1 MLQRS
6 LCRLALSLVLAALAS
21 VAAAQN
27 VTGLRVMLHPYA
39 AQPGQ
44 LPPAAL
50 ATLTSLA
57 GVPLVLS
64 GATRTGGLEFML
76 DQTLS
81 PSEAAGVLTRLRSN
95 RSVLWVEPIS
105 TAPASAA
112 ASAQSPF
119 EGQKLMVRVVGDA
132 TPDWNTVLPRWSDLA
147 GTSLAVDRQIGNV
160 WVLTLNSSV
169 SEETLA
175 AMAEQLQQDS
185 AVQYADPA
193 RRAFATLVPND
204 PMYSQQWA
212 LSDPVGGVNAPT
224 AWDLDIGSAD
234 VTVGVV
240 DTGITVHPDLAG
252 RILPGYDFI
261 LDIPGA
267 SDPGDAH
274 SDNQCGPGMP
284 GEPSFFHGTFVSGL
298 IAADTNNDLG
308 IAGLDWNAKV
318 LPVRALGP
326 CGGTSDQILAAFE
339 WAIGVAVSGAPLNPN
354 PARVI
359 NLSLGGFGSC
369 PQSFQDAIN
378 AALAQGVVVVAAAGN
393 SSDDASNFWPAG
405 CSGVITVGASTR
417 QGDIASYSNFGSRV
431 SLSAPGGDGAM
442 SDLILSTGNDG
453 TGKPNNP
460 DYEYAAGTSFAAPHV
475 AGTASLMI
483 ARNANL
489 TPGRIQDII
498 TGATRQFAPG
508 TACGLNGQCGA
519 GLLDS
524 TLALQ
529 STFPG
534 SAVAP
539 PGTVPVIEY
548 YDSSLDHYFITANP
562 AEIAYLDIAAGSFD
576 PRTGEL
582 FYAWAD
588 PTLAPADAVPVCRF
602 YAAGL
607 INSYYYTADPAQ
619 CQYLIKNAANVW
631 ALEYKAAFYVLL
643 PDATGECAV
652 NTLPVY
658 KFFNNRADA
667 NQRHTIDL
675 SVRRAMINRAWVP
688 QGVGPNLVAW
698 CTPI

>member
-6 LCRLALSLVLAALAS
+6 LCRVGLSLLLAALAAS
-21 VAAAQN
+21 AGAQN
-27 VTGLRVMLHPYA
+27 VSGLRVMLHPYA

-57 GVPLVLS
+57 GVPLALS
-64 GATRTGGLEFML
+64 GATRTGGLEF
-76 DQTLS
+76 TFAEALS
-81 PSEAAGVLTRLRSN
+81 PSVAAAMVTRMRAD
-95 RSVLWVEPIS
+95 RSVLWAEPIS
-105 TAPASAA
+105 PVPASAA
-112 ASAQSPF
+112 PSAPSPF
-119 EGQKLMVRVVGDA
+119 EGQKLLVRVVGDA

-147 GTSLAVDRQIGNV
+147 GMPLAVGGQIGNV
-160 WVLTLNSSV
+160 WVLNLSGSV

-175 AMAEQLQQDS
+175 AMAEELQQDS

-193 RRAFATLVPND
+193 RRAFATLVPDD
-204 PMYSQQWA
+204 PLYSQQWA

-224 AWDLDIGSAD
+224 AWDLDLGSAD
-234 VTVGVV
+234 VTVAVV

-261 LDIPGA
+261 LNIPGA
-267 SDPGDAH
+267 SDPGDGTR
-274 SDNQCGPGMP
+274 DNQCGPGIP
-284 GEPSFFHGTFVSGL
+284 GEVSFFHGTFVTGL

-326 CGGTSDQILAAFE
+326 CGGTSDQILAAFD
-339 WAIGVAVSGAPLNPN
+339 WAIGGTVPGAPLNPS
-354 PARVI
+354 PARVV
-359 NLSLGGFGSC
+359 NMSLAGFGAC
-369 PQSFQDAIN
+369 PQSLQDAIN
-378 AALAQGVVVVAAAGN
+378 VAMAQGVVVVAAAGN
-393 SSDDASNFWPAG
+393 ASDNASNYWPAN

-417 QGDIASYSNFGSRV
+417 QGDITSYSNFGSVV

-453 TGKPNNP
+453 TGGPNNP
-460 DYEYAAGTSFAAPHV
+460 DYEFAAGTSFAAPHV

-498 TGATRQFAPG
+498 SGATRLFAPG
-508 TACGLNGQCGA
+508 TSCGLSSQCGA

-548 YDSSLDHYFITANP
+548 YDASLDHYFITANP

-582 FYAWAD
+582 FYAWTD
-588 PTLAPADAVPVCRF
+588 PTLAPANAVPVCRF

-607 INSYYYTADPAQ
+607 INSYYYTADSGQ
-619 CQYLIKNAANVW
+619 CQYIIKNQASTW
-631 ALEYKAAFYVLL
+631 ALEYKAAFYVQL
-643 PDATGECAV
+643 PDATGACPA

-688 QGVGPNLVAW
+688 QGVGPNFVAW